1 MTVEELAREV
11 RSLKHRLDLAET
23 RLSQIEGRFEFVS
36 GQLRDI
42 QLYQHSKFAEI
53 DNRLEGVEGRLER
66 VEGRLEKVEGRLEKV
81 EGRLEK
87 VEGRL
92 ERVEGRL
99 ERVEGRLDRVETGIA
114 GLTAEVRA
122 LPRAIAEMIANR

>member
-23 RLSQIEGRFEFVS
+23 RPSQIEGRFEFVS

-53 DNRLEGVEGRLER
+53 DNRLDGVEGRLER
-66 VEGRLEKVEGRLEKV
+66 VEGRLEKSKDVSRGSKGVSRGSKGV
-81 EGRLEK
+81 S
-87 VEGRL
+87 
-92 ERVEGRL
+92 
-99 ERVEGRLDRVETGIA
+99 IA
-114 GLTAEVRA
+114 SRRA
-122 LPRAIAEMIANR
+122 

>member
-66 VEGRLEKVEGRLEKV
+66 VEGRLEKVEGRLE
-81 EGRLEK
+81 
-87 VEGRL
+87 
-92 ERVEGRL
+92 RVEGRL